1 MKKTLIW
8 ILALIITIA
17 AAYYQRKTGPTYPKR
32 FCVTLNDSI
41 YELKLVRSIEIGQRS
56 EVKLQI
62 NDTSVKAVLYYK
74 RFRTGEQYQK
84 KDFLF
89 KVYPVHTFVM
99 NKIFKMTEERGFFAS
114 IPPQPPAGKLQYYI
128 EITDRKGTHTVM
140 KESPVVIRFK
150 GSVPGSILI
159 PHIIIMFMAML
170 LSTAAGLLAIFKIPA
185 FKKLGVWTLM
195 ILIAGGIILG
205 PVVQK
210 FAFGQLWTGVPLG
223 WDLTDNKT
231 LIAFLFWLMA
241 VILNRRKE
249 RPLYTILAAAVLLL
263 VFSIPH
269 SLFGSELD
277 YSSGQVIQGA
287 FLIFPLS
294 NKKFLKLSA
303 SFIKYPRLLF
313 RKLKVKESGCSI

>member
-8 ILALIITIA
+8 ILAFVITIA
-17 AAYYQRKTGPTYPKR
+17 AAYYQRKTGPTYPER
-32 FCVTLNDSI
+32 IRMSLNDSI
-41 YELKLVRSIEIGQRS
+41 YKLELVRSIEIGKRS
-56 EVKLQI
+56 EVKLNI
-62 NDTSVKAVLYYK
+62 NDTSAKAVLYYK
-74 RFRTGEQYQK
+74 RFRTEEEYREAE
-84 KDFLF
+84 FNY
-89 KVYPVHTFVM
+89 KVYPVHSFMM
-99 NKIFKMTEERGFFAS
+99 NKVFKITEERGFFAD

-128 EITDRKGTHTVM
+128 EITDRKGTQTVM

-150 GSVPGSILI
+150 GSVPASVLI

-170 LSTAAGLLAIFKIPA
+170 LSTTAGLLAIFRISS
-185 FKKLGVWTLM
+185 FKKLGVWTLT

-205 PVVQK
+205 PIVQK

-231 LIAFLFWLMA
+231 LIAFLFWFVA
-241 VILNRRKE
+241 VLLNRRKE
-249 RPLYTILAAAVLLL
+249 RPLYTILAAGVLLL

-287 FLIFPLS
+287 LLIFPLS